1 MITYCGN
8 LKTFLVSE
16 GLGLRW
22 FVSVVTEVETV
33 IVEDFKKV
41 EEQLVQ
47 DFHQHLKVKGKKG
60 SFS

>member
-22 FVSVVTEVETV
+22 FVSVVTEVET
-33 IVEDFKKV
+33 FKTENKISKNGF
-41 EEQLVQ
+41 QGC
-47 DFHQHLKVKGKKG
+47 KVKGKKG